1 MSAPDKNSETPAEQS
16 AAQPHFHEG
25 LLDLVS
31 ELVFSLD
38 PNTFT
43 LIYINDAAEKIYG
56 RSLDEL
62 SGNRLWLQMI
72 HHDDQIVLCE
82 QLETLSD
89 SDSPI
94 KEFEH
99 EFRIVR
105 ADSTQSFLPVS
116 YTHLT
121 LPTKA

>member
-1 MSAPDKNSETPAEQS
+1 MSAPDKNSETPAGQS

-72 HHDDQIVLCE
+72 
-82 QLETLSD
+82 
-89 SDSPI
+89 
-94 KEFEH
+94 
-99 EFRIVR
+99 
-105 ADSTQSFLPVS
+105 PVS

-121 LPTKA
+121 LPTIYSV